1 MESDNR
7 VSRGNRWLE
16 NLGVL
21 IIKHQVDISLKISE
35 QLDDRYNQFL
45 YQSNLKD
52 EEIVKWRAQLI
63 DSIGQAFMEGN
74 PLSVWDRIN
83 NWATET
89 SAGSVQYNIGVDELF
104 QTIRIYREVIWDSI
118 EELIDENV
126 SFQTFLRVN
135 KIIDTILDQVAY
147 QFSIT
152 YVKYHTRSMSLIKE
166 AMLEISTP
174 IVSISRSTAILPLVG
189 EIDTY
194 RARVLMET
202 TLDKCVALKKTRL
215 IIDLSGVPIVD
226 TMVAHELFKVAS
238 ALNLIGVE
246 SIFTG
251 IRPEIAQSMVA
262 LGIDFSIIKT
272 TGTLE
277 QALKNIIE

>member
-7 VSRGNRWLE
+7 VSRGNRLLE
-16 NLGVL
+16 NLGAL
-21 IIKHQVDISLKISE
+21 IIKHQIDISLKISK

-45 YQSNLKD
+45 YQSNFED
-52 EEIVKWRAQLI
+52 DEIVKWRAQLI

-74 PLSVWDRIN
+74 SLSVWGRIN
-83 NWATET
+83 DWATQT

-118 EELIDENV
+118 EELIDENA
-126 SFQTFLRVN
+126 SFQTFLKVN

-152 YVKYHTRSMSLIKE
+152 YVKHHTRSMSLIKE

-202 TLDKCVALKKTRL
+202 TLDKCVELKKTRL

-238 ALNLIGVE
+238 ALKLIGVE
-246 SIFTG
+246 SVFTG

-277 QALKNIIE
+277 QALKNIVE